1 MSKQREYYEGY
12 WKRGGM
18 VYGPQL
24 EDKKDFIRRH
34 VGKGKKVLDIGCG
47 EGYVSSV
54 LVRDNEVFGLDIAES
69 AIGEAREKG
78 IKASLSNLEN
88 IPYPE
93 KSFDVV
99 LALDILEHLF
109 DPVSVLRDANRVLKD
124 DGFLLVSVPNA
135 ANIYSRL
142 NFILTGEFTDA
153 AEISE
158 IRSPEFL
165 FSEHIRFFSAKKI
178 RKTLQPTGFEIKFFH
193 YYLQPYFVNS
203 PYTRFNW
210 LLRAVHLLKFP
221 KILPTLFST
230 WFFIVCEK
238 KHSKH
243 LLL

>member
-1 MSKQREYYEGY
+1 MSKQREYYEDY
-12 WKRGGM
+12 WRRGGM
-18 VYGPQL
+18 IYGPQL
-24 EDKKDFIRRH
+24 EDKKAFIKEN
-34 VGKGKKVLDIGCG
+34 VGKGKRVLDIGCG

-54 LVRDNEVFGLDIAES
+54 LVGDNEVFGLEIAEP
-69 AIGEAREKG
+69 AIEEAKKKG
-78 IKASLSNLEN
+78 IKAFTSNLED
-88 IPYPE
+88 IPLPDR
-93 KSFDVV
+93 SFDVV

-109 DPVSVLRDANRVLKD
+109 DPVFVLREANRVLKD
-124 DGFLLVSVPNA
+124 EGMLIISVPNA

-142 NFILTGEFTDA
+142 IYTVTGELKDA

-178 RKTLQPTGFEIKFFH
+178 RKTLQSTGFKITIFH
-193 YYLQPYFVNS
+193 YYLQPYFVNP

-210 LLRAVHLLKFP
+210 LLRGVHLLKIP
-221 KILPTLFST
+221 KILPSLFST

-238 KHSKH
+238 KLSKP